1 MNGLENLVQEA
12 HNEKVDII
20 NYQFNSDKIKGLY
33 CNGTIALNKNIQT
46 ETEKSCVLA
55 EELGHYY
62 TTVGNI
68 LDQSKVENRKQ
79 EQKARAWAYDKLV
92 NLQGIIKVYESGYDS
107 LHEAA
112 EYLEVTED
120 FLREAL
126 TYYRS
131 KYGVSVKSGDCIIFF
146 EPSLGVL
153 KLI

>member
-46 ETEKSCVLA
+46 ETERSCVLA

-92 NLQGIIKVYESGYDS
+92 NLQGIIKVYESGYHS

-126 TYYRS
+126 TYYRN